1 MSEMGKLN
9 DLEKKWF
16 VATTECSTDERNT
29 IKPENLTLHSFW
41 GLYVVYGA
49 ISVICFMLFII
60 RGKET
65 NYTPERAPDFAQA
78 LDALLISSF
87 IILCRGVELE
97 AADGYKLINIGAI
110 IDNADSRIGKEQ
122 TVAMQIAVRNSN
134 TVLKNY
140 NLSLHFRHPDRDLL
154 KVATAAESLIKEQEV
169 KVIIG
174 MESWKEAALVADI
187 GRRAQIRCTAAL
199 VGSYN
204 WRKVI
209 VIYEDDA
216 IGGDTR
222 DLVIHLSE
230 ALRNVSSEMP
240 PISYLTNPEE
250 YVQEELE
257 KLLQT
262 QSRVFI
268 VLQSSSP
275 MTIHLF
281 REAKKMGLVGTDSV
295 WIITETIT
303 SLLDS
308 FNTSVISALEG
319 AVGIKTYFSEDT
331 TSYKYFKA
339 QFKTKFRSENPEEDS
354 SDPGIYTLKAYD
366 SIKIVARGL
375 DKTSSD
381 DNFTSAV
388 LLEKIL
394 STNFTGL
401 IGEISFEVPRL
412 RHTTTSRIINM
423 FGKKYKELDFWLSE
437 NGELKKLEE
446 KWFPPSPECSTNLA
460 NDETES
466 LKLHSFSGLYLIS
479 GVTSTLCALLFLVK
493 LLKNYRLN
501 QEASQ
506 GNVTLSEMSF
516 WSKEVRLAKYGQN
529 NSSETKNPGIS
540 ALTLAQTP
548 DVYESSSARW
558 EIKVLLTLQ
567 TTSRVDFEMQDIP
580 QGG

>member
-1 MSEMGKLN
+1 M
-9 DLEKKWF
+9 
-16 VATTECSTDERNT
+16 TEPKFLS
-29 IKPENLTLHSFW
+29 S
-41 GLYVVYGA
+41 
-49 ISVICFMLFII
+49 ISVSGNTVTHSRTWLLV
-60 RGKET
+60 
-65 NYTPERAPDFAQA
+65 Q
-78 LDALLISSF
+78 LLISSF

-97 AADGYKLINIGAI
+97 AADGYKLINIGTI

-122 TVAMQIAVRNSN
+122 RVAMQITVRNSN

-154 KVATAAESLIKEQEV
+154 KVATAEQEV

-174 MESWKEAALVADI
+174 MESWKEAALVADS
-187 GRRAQIRCTAAL
+187 GRRTQVTVLSFPEPPITTPLMETRWPFLVRMANNRAEQIRCTAAL

-262 QSRVFI
+262 QSRVFN

-308 FNTSVISALEG
+308 FNTSVISSMEA

-375 DKTSSD
+375 DKTTSD

-394 STNFTGL
+394 STTFTGL
-401 IGEISFEVPRL
+401 IGEISFEVLRL
-412 RHTTTSRIINM
+412 RHTTTSRIINV
-423 FGKKYKELDFWLSE
+423 FGKKYKELDFWLSQ

-446 KWFPPSPECSTNLA
+446 KWFSPSPECSTNLA

-466 LKLHSFSGLYLIS
+466 LKLRSFSGLYLIS
-479 GVTSTLCALLFLVK
+479 GVTSTLCALLFCWNLG
-493 LLKNYRLN
+493 LIPYPIRL
-501 QEASQ
+501 
-506 GNVTLSEMSF
+506 
-516 WSKEVRLAKYGQN
+516 Y
-529 NSSETKNPGIS
+529 
-540 ALTLAQTP
+540 
-548 DVYESSSARW
+548 
-558 EIKVLLTLQ
+558 
-567 TTSRVDFEMQDIP
+567 
-580 QGG
+580 